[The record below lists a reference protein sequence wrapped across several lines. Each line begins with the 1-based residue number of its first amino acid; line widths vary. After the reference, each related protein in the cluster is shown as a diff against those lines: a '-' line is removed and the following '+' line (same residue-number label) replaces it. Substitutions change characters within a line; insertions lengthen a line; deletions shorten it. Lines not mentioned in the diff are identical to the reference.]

1 MPRILAVAQGIIPQR
16 CHCRIAGNWLLALTV
31 AVGPVGIAWAQS
43 TPPPRYDPR
52 QTEKTIEKMEEG
64 QRRLKPPVRLPGVA
78 KPEIRASTKPMFKLT
93 AVSIDGAT
101 TFTPDVMVDSYKGFI
116 GQTVSQADLVTIAD
130 NITELYR
137 AAGYSLTRAIIPPQD
152 IKSGRIHVKVI
163 EGYIAE
169 IALKGDDVD
178 RYGVRRLLER
188 IVGERPSQLKT
199 VERQL
204 LLANDTPGIRIADTA
219 LEEIGR
225 LTGKFRLI
233 VQVETWR
240 IFVALGLDNQG
251 TAAVRPYEAV
261 GAVGFNS
268 YFLPGDTLNLSASST
283 PFQAR
288 EFAFG
293 RLAYDTPVGTDG
305 ARLGFNVL
313 YSDVAPGDIR
323 KEIDTH
329 TVTET
334 FEAKGSIVP
343 LQTRKSSLTL
353 TGIVGFSDSKE
364 YDDFGPTYND
374 HLRYVSLTADYR
386 LQDNFGGL
394 NYLSVT
400 GRQGLNILG
409 ATAKDDFYESNA
421 GASPNFSLI
430 SFSFARL
437 QQLSNVWSVKATLN
451 GQWAGGPLAISQ
463 QFYLGDTAYGPGFYS
478 GDSGLYGYAEL
489 RFDQALSSDILKGYQ
504 LYGFFD
510 KGEVWSFN
518 NDSQILSL
526 SSVGAGIRF
535 FFAEQWQA
543 GLGVAF
549 PVHAGT
555 TASDMNAVRFLF
567 SLSKSFNICPQRA
580 QMRCL

>member
-1 MPRILAVAQGIIPQR
+1 M
-16 CHCRIAGNWLLALTV
+16 
-31 AVGPVGIAWAQS
+31 
-43 TPPPRYDPR
+43 
-52 QTEKTIEKMEEG
+52 
-64 QRRLKPPVRLPGVA
+64 
-78 KPEIRASTKPMFKLT
+78 
-93 AVSIDGAT
+93 
-101 TFTPDVMVDSYKGFI
+101 
-116 GQTVSQADLVTIAD
+116 
-130 NITELYR
+130 
-137 AAGYSLTRAIIPPQD
+137 
-152 IKSGRIHVKVI
+152 KVI

-251 TAAVRPYEAV
+251 TAAVGPYEAV

-343 LQTRKSSLTL
+343 LQTRN
-353 TGIVGFSDSKE
+353 
-364 YDDFGPTYND
+364 P
-374 HLRYVSLTADYR
+374 R
-386 LQDNFGGL
+386 
-394 NYLSVT
+394 
-400 GRQGLNILG
+400 
-409 ATAKDDFYESNA
+409 
-421 GASPNFSLI
+421 
-430 SFSFARL
+430 
-437 QQLSNVWSVKATLN
+437 
-451 GQWAGGPLAISQ
+451 
-463 QFYLGDTAYGPGFYS
+463 
-478 GDSGLYGYAEL
+478 
-489 RFDQALSSDILKGYQ
+489 
-504 LYGFFD
+504 
-510 KGEVWSFN
+510 
-518 NDSQILSL
+518 
-526 SSVGAGIRF
+526 
-535 FFAEQWQA
+535 
-543 GLGVAF
+543 
-549 PVHAGT
+549 
-555 TASDMNAVRFLF
+555 
-567 SLSKSFNICPQRA
+567 
-580 QMRCL
+580 